1 LAYAPKAVKCSF
13 SLKTTFPIATLL
25 VSFNILTS
33 KEYALREAPFLSYQ
47 DLVQH
52 NSFSF
57 LIAAVLLFLLPVP
70 VTVLAESPIFGLQ
83 EIKDQ
88 NIDWIDLNK
97 RRPSQEGE
105 RSTDILSVD
114 YHSNGKI
121 LNATVWLYFPFENEP
136 TSYNAMNYGMYI
148 DSDFDKTTG
157 YGGIDYQLEIGWNNN
172 SKTWTKLL
180 EKWSPNGDEK
190 TIRVENNYTGFFE
203 EDKKYV
209 ELSLDLGLL
218 EYPSKYKIAFY
229 AEAKKEKS
237 SSLLTDFTKWVAI
250 PPLELTISTSPTL
263 IELHRGEEKSIE
275 IEVNSSQGYE
285 PKVEISAKSQTDAI
299 EYKFNQNDTLHVPT
313 YGVATTPLAIKA
325 LRDADAGQYT
335 LILFANSTFPPE
347 QLIEDIA
354 ENNSGLVPDISENIF
369 AQSSILVNILEPL
382 TWDEDVG
389 KFWSNIGGPA
399 SFFYGI
405 LAGLAPWIYNSII
418 KRKKEFRP
426 K

>member
-1 LAYAPKAVKCSF
+1 MSKLCLPLKSSSF
-13 SLKTTFPIATLL
+13 L
-25 VSFNILTS
+25 VLI
-33 KEYALREAPFLSYQ
+33 
-47 DLVQH
+47 QH

-57 LIAAVLLFLLPVP
+57 LFAAVLLLPLLLFIPVI
-70 VTVLAESPIFGLQ
+70 VLAESPIFELQ

-88 NIDWIDLNK
+88 NIDWIDLDRK
-97 RRPSQEGE
+97 GPSQEGE

-121 LNATVWLYFPFENEP
+121 LNATVWLYFPFKNKP
-136 TSYNAMNYGMYI
+136 TDYNVMNYGMYL
-148 DSDFDKTTG
+148 DADFDKTTG

-172 SKTWTKLL
+172 SMTWTKLL

-218 EYPSKYKIAFY
+218 EYPSKYKISFY
-229 AEAKKEKS
+229 AEAKKEKLS
-237 SSLLTDFTKWVAI
+237 PLLTDFTKWVAI

-263 IELHRGEEKSIE
+263 IEPHKGEDKTIE

-325 LRDADAGQYT
+325 LGNADVGPYT

-354 ENNSGLVPDISENIF
+354 AENNSEFVPDISENIF
-369 AQSSILVNILEPL
+369 AQSSILVSILEPP
-382 TWDEDVG
+382 TWDENVG

-418 KRKKEFRP
+418 KRKKENGH